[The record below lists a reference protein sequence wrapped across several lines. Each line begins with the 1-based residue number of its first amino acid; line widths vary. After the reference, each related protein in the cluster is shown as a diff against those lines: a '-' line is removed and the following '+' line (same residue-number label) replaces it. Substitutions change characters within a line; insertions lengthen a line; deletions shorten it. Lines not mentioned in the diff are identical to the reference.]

1 MTQEEMRL
9 DGLFLIFFHVIHA
22 SFLKY
27 KFNDIEFYSVI
38 NYVTKQLVL
47 VILIILDMNCNR
59 TCT

>member
-1 MTQEEMRL
+1 MFEIRKTYLIKSKIVLEMTQEEMRL

-38 NYVTKQLVL
+38 KL
-47 VILIILDMNCNR
+47 CN
-59 TCT
+59 